1 MLRAEVSLV
10 SEWEMSRWVVKR
22 TRTMTMTKMRIWKRF
37 REPLCALLGDRDKMG
52 EPRAAFWCA

>member
-10 SEWEMSRWVVKR
+10 SEWKMSRWVVKR
-22 TRTMTMTKMRIWKRF
+22 TRTKMRIWKRF
-37 REPLCALLGDRDKMG
+37 HEPLCALLGDRDKMV